1 MKIFLF
7 PLIALIIS
15 VSCNEKAS
23 KVNSENL
30 SESALSPEQKAEVLA
45 MKNASWQAD
54 SAASVVDFM
63 VDVSEDGENPQVKK
77 AIDVQ
82 NAISRLGGKEDSQE
96 FKDLLQQYDNITK
109 DLLPSEKAFVEYQ
122 TNVETRISID
132 EALKE

>member
-1 MKIFLF
+1 MKKILF

-82 NAISRLGGKEDSQE
+82 NAIYKLGGNKDSQE
-96 FKDLLQQYDNITK
+96 FKALLQQYENITK
-109 DLLPSEKAFVEYQ
+109 DLLPSEKAFVEHQ
-122 TNVETRISID
+122 TNVETRITID
-132 EALKE
+132 DALKE